1 MNIIPPLVGEVRWGP
16 VISHNEDTASG
27 MFRFG
32 ATVEAYTL
40 PHRLIACLRHILH
53 QRQEAFE
60 LGGYGDGYMVAERR
74 DLVAH
79 ALERIAEPATVDNKA
94 TSDGIAS
101 GFVANKFNVHKNN
114 LQLDDL
120 QFTIY
125 LPFVYL
131 TIYL

>member
-32 ATVEAYTL
+32 AAVKANAL
-40 PHRLIACLRHILH
+40 PHRLIDFRLIACLRHILH

-60 LGGYGDGYMVAERR
+60 LGGYGDGYMVAERW

-79 ALERIAEPATVDNKA
+79 ALQRIAVPATVDNKA
-94 TSDGIAS
+94 TSEGIAS
-101 GFVANKFNVHKNN
+101 GFVTNKFNVHINRVGVN
-114 LQLDDL
+114 
-120 QFTIY
+120 
-125 LPFVYL
+125 
-131 TIYL
+131 